1 MITKKNLKIAG
12 SLAKQSLDKNGWVSE
27 LKVRHIV
34 SQITK
39 LKPQQTTSILKTY
52 RRLIESV
59 LAKEEVVIESPVK
72 ISLRN
77 LENELIKKT
86 GARKVIYKTNP
97 NLVFGAK
104 ITHGDWVWDATLDA
118 KLARLT
124 QND

>member
-34 SQITK
+34 SQISK
-39 LKPQQTTSILKTY
+39 QKPQQATSILKTY

-86 GARKVIYKTNP
+86 GARKVIYKINP

-104 ITHGDWVWDATLDA
+104 ITHGDWVWDASLDS
-118 KLARLT
+118 KLKQLT
-124 QND
+124 TNI

>member
-34 SQITK
+34 SQISK
-39 LKPQQTTSILKTY
+39 QKPQQATSILKTY
-52 RRLIESV
+52 RRLIESM

-77 LENELIKKT
+77 LENELIKKI
-86 GARKVIYKTNP
+86 GAKKVIYKINP
-97 NLVFGAK
+97 DLVFGAK
-104 ITHGDWVWDATLDA
+104 ITHGDWVFEKTLDS
-118 KLARLT
+118 KLKQLT
-124 QND
+124 NI